1 MSPSLRIDIKSPY
14 LPQNSESAKSK
25 NSVEMA
31 VEAQS
36 LSYIT
41 TLASNP
47 PLYPRNPTEPDRH
60 PLTLYIV
67 RVPGSR
73 DVFLTPLKPRE
84 KVVNAQDVISSLYFL
99 HVDDPSDDSI
109 AVDAA
114 LESSQTF
121 AAQNARRVSSASTI
135 SRKPL
140 PTPPASPEDGAF
152 SFVLPPSTNRKHLSV
167 PQRKPVVPPRSLSG
181 GSTNRQTSP
190 LPDEKSDPSQASN
203 SYSGTLLTLIRR
215 DPSTGAQ
222 WNVAKI
228 KDPLVE
234 DISSESLSAQE
245 NRQFRTKVAGT
256 PMYIDIENPGYS
268 KFLNYGQSDADANA
282 MLTTASLEE
291 ADSASRGLFSRR
303 LWMDGSRF
311 ADHTYSRSR
320 PPVDSFSAGAR
331 SSMHS
336 SSNTAPFVDRRARGY
351 AYKSPWGG
359 KCEFSTGTAGKS
371 LKCRH
376 HVDNTASHNETVA
389 DISELRFNLPT
400 KNPSSSIDLGA
411 PTKRSSYYG
420 HKHSKSEPYN
430 ETEQPHWTSIKDE
443 DGHIDYSLGRE
454 RAGGGFGGKQAK
466 LGKLIVDN
474 EGQKFLDLVVAT
486 NLALWWRAYER
497 TS

>member
-1 MSPSLRIDIKSPY
+1 MT
-14 LPQNSESAKSK
+14 
-25 NSVEMA
+25 

-99 HVDDPSDDSI
+99 HVDDPSDESFAADG
-109 AVDAA
+109 A
-114 LESSQTF
+114 LESSQIL
-121 AAQNARRVSSASTI
+121 AAQNERKVSSASTI

-167 PQRKPVVPPRSLSG
+167 PQRKLVVPPRGLLQPSVH
-181 GSTNRQTSP
+181 RQTSP
-190 LPDEKSDPSQASN
+190 SLDGKSDTSQTSN
-203 SYSGTLLTLIRR
+203 TYSGTVLTLIRR

-234 DISSESLSAQE
+234 DISSESLSAQR
-245 NRQFRTKVAGT
+245 NRLFRTKVAGT

-268 KFLNYGQSDADANA
+268 KFLNYDQSQLDTDSNS
-282 MLTTASLEE
+282 MLTTATLEE

-311 ADHTYSRSR
+311 ADHTYSRR
-320 PPVDSFSAGAR
+320 PPVDSFSAGTR
-331 SSMHS
+331 SSMHLS
-336 SSNTAPFVDRRARGY
+336 SKTVPFVDRRARGY

-359 KCEFSTGTAGKS
+359 KCEFSTGAAGKS

-389 DISELRFNLPT
+389 DISELRFNLPS

-411 PTKRSSYYG
+411 PTKRSSYYS
-420 HKHSKSEPYN
+420 HKHSKSEPYI
-430 ETEQPHWTSIKDE
+430 ETEQPHWTEIKDE

>member
-1 MSPSLRIDIKSPY
+1 
-14 LPQNSESAKSK
+14 
-25 NSVEMA
+25 MA

-47 PLYPRNPTEPDRH
+47 PLYPRNPTEPNRH

-99 HVDDPSDDSI
+99 HVHDLDDETL
-109 AVDAA
+109 VTNAA
-114 LESSQTF
+114 LESSQTR
-121 AAQNARRVSSASTI
+121 AAQNERKVSSTSTI

-167 PQRKPVVPPRSLSG
+167 PQRKPLVPPRDFVRASPDRQNSPSADDKSETS
-181 GSTNRQTSP
+181 STSSP
-190 LPDEKSDPSQASN
+190 
-203 SYSGTLLTLIRR
+203 YRGTLLTLIRR

-245 NRQFRTKVAGT
+245 NRLFRTKVAGT

-268 KFLNYGQSDADANA
+268 KFLNYGQSQFDADATST
-282 MLTTASLEE
+282 LTTASLEE

-320 PPVDSFSAGAR
+320 PTLDSFSAGAR
-331 SSMHS
+331 SSMHL
-336 SSNTAPFVDRRARGY
+336 AQIAVPFVDRRAKGY

-359 KCEFSTGTAGKS
+359 KCEFSTGAAGKS

-376 HVDNTASHNETVA
+376 HVDNTASHNETIA

-400 KNPSSSIDLGA
+400 KNHSSSIDLGA
-411 PTKRSSYYG
+411 PSKRSSYYG
-420 HKHSKSEPYN
+420 HKHSNSEPYS